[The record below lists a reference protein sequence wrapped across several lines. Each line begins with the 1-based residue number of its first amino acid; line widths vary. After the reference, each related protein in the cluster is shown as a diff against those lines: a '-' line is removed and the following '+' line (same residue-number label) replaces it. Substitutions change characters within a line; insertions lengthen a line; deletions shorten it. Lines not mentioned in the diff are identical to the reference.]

1 MKQTLLL
8 VLSLF
13 VFNFTTAQNSV
24 EASPSDNWVGYM
36 NVFGLDGGFQ
46 WGSNWGVA
54 DLATIADADTGTIT
68 LQPNVNGCDDNP
80 GDAYWEEGS
89 LIMEASTYVEPGAT
103 FNGVDLTFSGVVSSN
118 TLTDAH
124 TATVFIKALDPA
136 AGYSDALAGAST
148 MELPASGEFSV
159 SATAEQLAA
168 GLIVQYGFAVNELT
182 FVLPLKLTTALL
194 WLEILLLV
202 FLTYSLVNTL
212 KVHQATSIQKF
223 TMLQMKQ
230 LI

>member
-46 WGSNWGVA
+46 WGSGWGVA
-54 DLATIADADTGTIT
+54 DLVTIADADTGTIT

-136 AGYSDALAGAST
+136 AGYS
-148 MELPASGEFSV
+148 
-159 SATAEQLAA
+159 
-168 GLIVQYGFAVNELT
+168 
-182 FVLPLKLTTALL
+182 VL
-194 WLEILLLV
+194 
-202 FLTYSLVNTL
+202 
-212 KVHQATSIQKF
+212 
-223 TMLQMKQ
+223 
-230 LI
+230 